1 MSERVSTD
9 ETNLTTHAFNLLCKL
24 GEGKKL
30 KPDQVYELLELLK
43 TMSGSNVITTIDALR
58 AEMNSKL
65 GSIDALRAEMNS
77 RLDAQNSKF
86 DSIRWTIGIVGGA
99 VTIVLTIIGF
109 LITSGS

>member
-1 MSERVSTD
+1 MSKRVSTD
-9 ETNLTTHAFNLLCKL
+9 ETTLTTNAFNLLCKL

-58 AEMNSKL
+58 AEMNSRL
-65 GSIDALRAEMNS
+65 DAQNS

-99 VTIVLTIIGF
+99 VTIILTIIGF

>member
-1 MSERVSTD
+1 
-9 ETNLTTHAFNLLCKL
+9 
-24 GEGKKL
+24 
-30 KPDQVYELLELLK
+30 
-43 TMSGSNVITTIDALR
+43 
-58 AEMNSKL
+58 MNSKL
-65 GSIDALRAEMNS
+65 GSIDALRAEMNSRLDAQNS

>member
-9 ETNLTTHAFNLLCKL
+9 ETTLTTNAFNLLCKL

-58 AEMNSKL
+58 AEMNSRL
-65 GSIDALRAEMNS
+65 DAQNS